1 MAKVYIE
8 LEAKDKVT
16 PVARKMDKNTE
27 QAFNKM
33 KANAKAST
41 ASMGSSID
49 KLKKHWVAFSAAA
62 VAGVLVLRKAV
73 TAVMARVEEWIN
85 LSKVQELAEISL
97 AAALKAAGEYT
108 DILNKEYQEFA
119 SWIQRV
125 TKYGDEQ
132 VLGLMALIKN
142 LGVSTDK
149 VREATKMA
157 IGLATAT
164 GRDVSSMAQYVALA
178 IKGEYTMLRR
188 YIPALRTTT
197 DATEQMR
204 IVTDFAARGFKV
216 AQEMTASFSIAL
228 IQLANLWA
236 DLKEK
241 LGDFATRN
249 KVIMEQLHRAK
260 DYLIDLNDEL
270 QNWITNNQE
279 LINQK
284 THEVIQNITI
294 AVKALVLSLKT
305 LNKLKNIFRD
315 IFLHMSLGI
324 NQLAL
329 LAQIINKLKPAK
341 IEGQGVIRMKIEK
354 PEKPELPLLEDATPK
369 MAYDLGLINAELRV
383 FQLQSEAAWAAYK
396 KGIKEAIPKQDE
408 FMAGIYGERTAI
420 MLLEQEIE
428 KGLAQ
433 SFKSIGEQGKTTFD
447 DLKNAVT
454 GWGSTFSAQ
463 LNDMLWAADTTFRD
477 ILESFGR
484 MITQMIIQKQ
494 VVEPMLGSKWF
505 KNWGSAG
512 TSAGASAS
520 AHGNVFNKGQVV
532 PYERGGIITKPTV
545 FPMATGA
552 GLMGEK
558 GPEAVMPLTRTKSGD
573 LGVKAEGSSPNIQIN
588 MINQSGQPLQATK
601 QGSRQESGKFII
613 DVVVKELQRGKTLR
627 NTIRSTI

>member
-1 MAKVYIE
+1 MSKSKVYIE
-8 LEAKDKVT
+8 LQAKDNVT
-16 PVARKMDKNTE
+16 PVTRKMDKNTE

-73 TAVMARVEEWIN
+73 MAVMARVKEWIN

-97 AAALKAAGEYT
+97 AAALKAAGEFT
-108 DILNKEYQEFA
+108 DILNKKYQEFA

-149 VREATKMA
+149 VKEATKMA

-178 IKGEYTMLRR
+178 LQGEYTMLRR
-188 YIPALRTTT
+188 YIPALRATT
-197 DATEQMR
+197 DATEQMK

-216 AQEMTASFSIAL
+216 AQEMTASFSITI

-249 KVIMEQLHRAK
+249 KAIMEQLHRAK

-284 THEVIQNITI
+284 THEAIDII
-294 AVKALVLSLKT
+294 ATAINDIVWALKALYKLRNVFKEVFFFAIPLVKT
-305 LNKLKNIFRD
+305 LIQIKEIIDKLR
-315 IFLHMSLGI
+315 
-324 NQLAL
+324 
-329 LAQIINKLKPAK
+329 PAK

-369 MAYDLGLINAELRV
+369 MTYELGLINAELRI
-383 FQLQSEAAWAAYK
+383 FQLNSEAAWAAYQ

-420 MLLEQEIE
+420 ILLEQEIE

-463 LNDMLWAADTTFRD
+463 LNDMLWKADTTFKD
-477 ILESFGR
+477 ILRSFAQ

-494 VVEPMLGSKWF
+494 VVEPILTSDWF
-505 KNWGSAG
+505 KGLGSAG
-512 TSAGASAS
+512 ASAGASAS
-520 AHGNVFNKGQVV
+520 AHGNVFDKGRVV
-532 PYERGGIITKPTV
+532 PYEHGGIVTRPTV
-545 FPMATGA
+545 FPMARGL

-558 GPEAVMPLTRTKSGD
+558 GPEAVMPLARTRGGD
-573 LGVKAEGSSPNIQIN
+573 LGIKGGVPDVTIN
-588 MINQSGQPLQATK
+588 MINQSGQALQATQK
-601 QGSRQESGKFII
+601 GSRQESGKFII

-627 NTIRSTI
+627 QMIRSTT